1 MPTPDSLTVLG
12 FDPLP
17 KLRVLA
23 DNKRGYRRCVCV
35 FRRGCW
41 AAVEANGGFVVAHVP
56 TGTCLGN
63 GRSGVTV
70 ERDSDT
76 AINAVR
82 AIAEDWHDFGADLAF
97 GDVTTPFPQGIY
109 DASNVARFG
118 GDRG

>member
-1 MPTPDSLTVLG
+1 MPTPDSLIADL
-12 FDPLP
+12 PALP
-17 KLRVLA
+17 KLRVLT
-23 DNKRGYRRCVCV
+23 DNRRGYRRVTCV

-41 AAVEANGGFVVAHVP
+41 AAVEANGGFVVVHVP
-56 TGTCLGN
+56 TGTALGS
-63 GRSGVTV
+63 RSGATV
-70 ERDSDT
+70 ERDSGT